1 MKDRLVETVVTAL
14 LLGILG
20 AAWGTYNEVKLLRF
34 EMNQISKDLAE
45 LRGDS
50 DRLWAE
56 VSDQVQELSKTPKKR
71 E

>member
-1 MKDRLVETVVTAL
+1 MKNRIIETIVTAL
-14 LLGILG
+14 LLAILG

-34 EMNQISKDLAE
+34 EMNEISKDLAE

-56 VSDQVQELSKTPKKR
+56 VSDQVQEFSKKPKRR

>member
-1 MKDRLVETVVTAL
+1 MRDRLIETVVTAL

-20 AAWGTYNEVKLLRF
+20 AAWSTYNEVKALRF
-34 EMNQISKDLAE
+34 EINEISKDLAE

-50 DRLWAE
+50 DKLWAE
-56 VSDQVQELSKTPKKR
+56 VSDAVQELSKKPKKR